1 MLIAVEGIDGSG
13 KGTQSSK
20 LHQELQ
26 TVGASVA
33 LVQFPRYTETFFG
46 HEIGLYLNGA
56 FGELMSVDPKLGA
69 LLYAGD
75 RFESIEHLRRL
86 QASNDF
92 VICDRYTPSNQ
103 AHHAAK
109 LPKEKWIDFFSWVER
124 LEYEVFRVPRP
135 DLVVFLDTDS
145 EAASKLISKKPQRS
159 YTNRAADI
167 HEIDTSYQSNV
178 HAAYQALAGAHEW
191 ERITCVEDGR
201 VKSEEDIFSQIWQR
215 VSPLVASVLR

>member
-13 KGTQSSK
+13 KGTQSRK
-20 LHQELQ
+20 LHQALQ
-26 TVGASVA
+26 QAGATVA
-33 LVQFPRYTETFFG
+33 LVQFPRYSDTFFG

-75 RFESIEHLRRL
+75 RFESSEYLRNL
-86 QASNDF
+86 MISHDF

-109 LPKEKWIDFFSWVER
+109 LPRDQWNEFFAWVER
-124 LEYEVFRVPRP
+124 LEYQVFKVPRP
-135 DLVVFLDTDS
+135 DLIIFLDTDS
-145 EAASKLISKKPQRS
+145 ASASKLISKKPQRS

-167 HEIDTSYQSNV
+167 HEVNTDYQSNV
-178 HAAYQALAGAHEW
+178 HAAYRALANSQEW
-191 ERITCVEDGR
+191 ARITCVEDG
-201 VKSEEDIFSQIWQR
+201 VVMSEEDIFSCVWQR
-215 VSPLVASVLR
+215 VGPIVSSVPR